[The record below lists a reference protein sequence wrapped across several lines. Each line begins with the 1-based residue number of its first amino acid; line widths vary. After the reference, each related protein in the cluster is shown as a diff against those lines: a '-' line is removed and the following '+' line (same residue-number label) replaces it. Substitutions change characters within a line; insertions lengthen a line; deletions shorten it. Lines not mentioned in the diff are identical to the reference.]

1 MKKKFT
7 IIGILCTM
15 VLSFLIPHTG
25 LSQNTSTTSDTSKNY
40 CFNETQY
47 RGILRLYTYYESC
60 LDIKVDLEYR
70 MYLKDS
76 AYNQCSAM
84 LVKTNEQLGITNNM
98 LKDEIGKNMW
108 YDTELQRIKRQ
119 RNYIVVGGL
128 CLTGSLLL
136 FIFAQ

>member
-7 IIGILCTM
+7 IIGILCIM
-15 VLSFLIPHTG
+15 VLSFLTPLTG
-25 LSQNTSTTSDTSKNY
+25 LSQNTSTTSDSVKNY
-40 CFNETQY
+40 CFDEIQY

-60 LDIKVDLEYR
+60 LDMKVDLEYR

-84 LVKTNEQLGITNNM
+84 LVKTNEQLGITNSR
-98 LKDEIGKNMW
+98 LKDEIGKNIW
-108 YDTELQRIKRQ
+108 YDTEIQRIKRQ
-119 RNYIVVGGL
+119 RNYIAVGGL

-136 FIFAQ
+136 VLFSL